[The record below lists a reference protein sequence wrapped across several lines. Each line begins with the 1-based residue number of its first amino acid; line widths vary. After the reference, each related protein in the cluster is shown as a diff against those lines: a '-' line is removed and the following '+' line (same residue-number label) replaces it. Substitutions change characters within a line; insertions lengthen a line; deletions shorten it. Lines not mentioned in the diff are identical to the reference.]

1 MTEVTQRSEFECA
14 YIMYTD
20 KYDDAL
26 MIKRPVPELNAHHYV
41 VSVTVTSKTDRDII
55 IEFKQFK
62 SIVDQ
67 ALPDGRFLYNRRE
80 DPNSAALIIAEG
92 FKKAGVLPYEY
103 DFVISTEN
111 LVNHIAQTIQSLL
124 KILRYEDV
132 IVTKV
137 VLKETADSAT
147 TWTLNS

>member
-14 YIMYTD
+14 YIMYSER
-20 KYDDAL
+20 YDDAL
-26 MIKRPVPELNAHHYV
+26 MMKKRVPELNAHHYV
-41 VSVTVTSKTDRDII
+41 VSVTVTSEADRDII

-62 SIVDQ
+62 SIVNQ
-67 ALPDGRFLYNRRE
+67 ALPDGRFLYNGKE
-80 DPNSAALIIAEG
+80 ESNSAAYIIAEG

-147 TWTLNS
+147 TWTLNL